1 MAEEQDTND
10 TTVNSDTGELMETIP
25 IPRSIVSLLV
35 VSVIIF
41 ATMSYLTPSNFLSVT
56 NLQSMGGQ
64 IPVLGLLSVAMMM
77 SMLSGGIDL
86 AVVSTANLSGILA
99 ALSLKYFM
107 STGNPILGFFA
118 SIAVA
123 IIIGTVCGLF
133 NGFLI
138 GEINITPILA
148 TLGTMQ
154 LYMGIG
160 VGITEGSAIFG
171 FTDWFLYLGGGNL
184 LGIPVAFLLFLLI
197 VFVVWVLL
205 TWTPYGF
212 KLYMMGTNPI
222 ASRFSGINNKDEVYK
237 TYLASGIISALAG
250 ILLISNSNSAKAG
263 YGTSFLLQ
271 SILVVVLGGVN
282 PYGGFGSIWGVAL
295 AVITLQFVSS
305 GFNMI
310 GISSFAQDF
319 AWGSIL
325 LLVLV
330 ANYYLIYRH
339 QSS

>member
-1 MAEEQDTND
+1 MMAENND
-10 TTVNSDTGELMETIP
+10 ATTGPLNSEANRLIERIP

-35 VSVIIF
+35 VSFIIF
-41 ATMSYLTPSNFLSVT
+41 ATMSYLTPSNFLSVM

-64 IPVLGLLSVAMMM
+64 IPVLGLLSVAMML

-86 AVVSTANLSGILA
+86 AVVSTANLAGILSA
-99 ALSLKYFM
+99 ITLKYFM
-107 STGNPILGFFA
+107 SANEPILGFFI

-123 IIIGTVCGLF
+123 IIIGAACGLF

-148 TLGTMQ
+148 TLGTML

-171 FTDWFLYLGGGNL
+171 FTDWFLYLGGGNV
-184 LGIPVAFLLFLLI
+184 LGIPVGFLIFLAIVLI
-197 VFVVWVLL
+197 VWVLL

-222 ASRFSGINNKDEVYK
+222 ASRFSGINNKNEVYK

-250 ILLISNSNSAKAG
+250 VLLISNSNSAKAG

-295 AVITLQFVSS
+295 AVITL
-305 GFNMI
+305 
-310 GISSFAQDF
+310 
-319 AWGSIL
+319 
-325 LLVLV
+325 LV